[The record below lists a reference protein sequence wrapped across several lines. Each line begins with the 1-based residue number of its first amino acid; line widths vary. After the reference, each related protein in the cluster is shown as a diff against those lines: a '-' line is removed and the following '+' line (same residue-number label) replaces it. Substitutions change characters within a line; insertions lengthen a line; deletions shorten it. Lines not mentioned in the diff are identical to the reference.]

1 MPSQPVTS
9 WGEHTSQPCLVVAYG
24 QRSGGGCHF
33 PGWFF
38 VLFALSR
45 ILDGDIQ
52 DKSSTWV
59 PEYVLGP

>member
-1 MPSQPVTS
+1 M
-9 WGEHTSQPCLVVAYG
+9 AR
-24 QRSGGGCHF
+24 RSGGVSL
-33 PGWFF
+33 PWVVF